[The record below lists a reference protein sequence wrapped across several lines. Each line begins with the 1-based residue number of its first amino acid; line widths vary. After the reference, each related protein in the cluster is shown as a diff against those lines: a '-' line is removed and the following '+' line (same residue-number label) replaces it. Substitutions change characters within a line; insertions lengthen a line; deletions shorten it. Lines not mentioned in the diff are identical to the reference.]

1 MFDNSC
7 PSWPEKVPTKT
18 DIMSTK
24 GLTRQPPSGIFEK
37 KKNIFVCFEFQC
49 VYGLAS
55 EELNIWA
62 YMASFGRWATGN
74 KLRIAATSPDR
85 WAGWGV
91 VVVVVI
97 PVTRVSDII
106 GGAVNLIL

>member
-1 MFDNSC
+1 
-7 PSWPEKVPTKT
+7 
-18 DIMSTK
+18 MSTK

-37 KKNIFVCFEFQC
+37 KRNIFVCFEFQC

-91 VVVVVI
+91 VVVVV
-97 PVTRVSDII
+97 VVVGGWVGVGEGRGWGDNWLMRRVEE
-106 GGAVNLIL
+106 VLM